1 MATELEL
8 TKLLLVSEIW
18 RLYHQQWRVND
29 VYHVRINCI
38 YLLEGFTSCVP
49 SHMTTVDASLDVD
62 KVLTEII
69 EDESEGDKV
78 AWFDLC
84 IQ

>member
-1 MATELEL
+1 
-8 TKLLLVSEIW
+8 
-18 RLYHQQWRVND
+18 
-29 VYHVRINCI
+29 
-38 YLLEGFTSCVP
+38 
-49 SHMTTVDASLDVD
+49 MTTVDASLDVD